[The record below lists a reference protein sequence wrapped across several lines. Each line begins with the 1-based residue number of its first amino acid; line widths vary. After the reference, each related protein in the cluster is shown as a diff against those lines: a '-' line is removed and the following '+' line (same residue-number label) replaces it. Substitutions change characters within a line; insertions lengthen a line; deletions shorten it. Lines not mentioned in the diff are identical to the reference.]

1 MPDIG
6 LLVYLGLIAILIVT
20 IQAIRS
26 FVIHKRQSTQS
37 KPAWPDRPKALP
49 RPEGGYPE
57 RYQVVVD
64 SRPTPDDPVL
74 WRPVESTN
82 DAKEAKDGRKAYLAA
97 GYRAGIVAD
106 GVFRA

>member
-1 MPDIG
+1 MDG
-6 LLVYLGLIAILIVT
+6 LLV
-20 IQAIRS
+20 
-26 FVIHKRQSTQS
+26 FVVLAVVASAVAVWFFKRQPTQS

-49 RPEGGYPE
+49 RPEGGFPE

-64 SRPTPDDPVL
+64 ARPTPDDPVL

-82 DAKEAKDGRKAYLAA
+82 DAKEAKAGRKAYLAA